1 MNLFRLFRSRRQPSA
16 PEAKER
22 LKILL
27 AHERAGTGQ
36 PEYLPRLHRDIL
48 KAVGKYVE
56 IDNDKIQVTLSS
68 EGNVSKLAVDIELP
82 STRDAWRPAAL
93 RAERQRPQRNPRQR
107 GTGAAVA
114 GHATP

>member
-1 MNLFRLFRSRRQPSA
+1 MNIFRLFCQRRQPSA

-22 LKILL
+22 LQILL

-56 IDNDKIQVTLSS
+56 INTDKIQVTLSS

-93 RAERQRPQRNPRQR
+93 RAEKRKPQRTSGER
-107 GTGAAVA
+107 TAGAALPV
-114 GHATP
+114 T